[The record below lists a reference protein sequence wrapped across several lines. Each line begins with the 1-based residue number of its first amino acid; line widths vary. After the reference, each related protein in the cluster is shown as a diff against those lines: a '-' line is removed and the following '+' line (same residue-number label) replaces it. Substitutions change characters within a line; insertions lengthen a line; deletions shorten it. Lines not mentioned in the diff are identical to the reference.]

1 MRSGVCPVGFCWLGS
16 EKAGIRFMSHL
27 SILPTVYTRADLLE
41 LSLRDEGFKVV
52 VGGLMSQFGRDPL
65 LVDLLAGLDD
75 SPSLGWVV
83 GSDGVL
89 TMVGDLQRI
98 AMHHGLEERL
108 QRVARRYALRSALDA
123 AEQFTDGTQ
132 VILETS

>member
-1 MRSGVCPVGFCWLGS
+1 
-16 EKAGIRFMSHL
+16 MSHL

-41 LSLRDEGFKVV
+41 ASLRKEGFKVV

-75 SPSLGWVV
+75 SPSLGWIV
-83 GSDGVL
+83 GGDGVL

-98 AMHHGLEERL
+98 ATHHALECRL
-108 QRVARRYALRSALDA
+108 QRVARRYALLTALDA